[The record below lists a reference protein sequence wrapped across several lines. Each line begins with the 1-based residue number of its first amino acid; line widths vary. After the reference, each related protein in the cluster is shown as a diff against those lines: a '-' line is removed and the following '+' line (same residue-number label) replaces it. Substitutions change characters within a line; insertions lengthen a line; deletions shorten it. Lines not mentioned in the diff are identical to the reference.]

1 MLDFLITNRF
11 KLMFLNLFYLIKCI
25 HYSNHLI
32 RLKTPLM
39 AALHFPK
46 PKEEFMNFRKCG
58 YNDGECIL
66 FNLLLICS
74 KASKERKELF
84 MACLFQK
91 TPVRNRENPYPGEHF
106 FQFMKR

>member
-1 MLDFLITNRF
+1 
-11 KLMFLNLFYLIKCI
+11 MFLNLFYLIKCI

-32 RLKTPLM
+32 RLKTLPM

-46 PKEEFMNFRKCG
+46 PKQEFMNFRKCG

-74 KASKERKELF
+74 KARQGKKGVIHGKFVSGNPSSKSG
-84 MACLFQK
+84 K
-91 TPVRNRENPYPGEHF
+91 TIPWRAF
-106 FQFMKR
+106 FPIYETIAGLQEKNCF